1 MTDGAPLLPHDG
13 AGVTVYDRMSEVPQ
27 STELGGVGSLEVSAS
42 RVRLLLDRAVD
53 LAGEHDLDVVLQ
65 RIVESAAAVA
75 GAKYAALGV
84 YGDVGTIAT
93 FIHHGMDAD
102 TVERLGSLPHGL
114 GMLGQVIVADAP
126 IRLDDLGADSR
137 SCGFPVGHPPMR
149 TFLGAPIARGGRR
162 FGNLYLTEKL
172 GGALFDVEDEAL
184 VMALAAFAACAIE
197 SAELVASERAR
208 VDAEA
213 RQVAAEERE
222 RARRDLLRAVI
233 TAQEEERARV
243 SRDLHDDIGQALTSV
258 MLGLRLIESP
268 TDAGDDDAA
277 RVRLDELRELI
288 ADALRRTRRLAF
300 ELRPSI
306 LDDIGLAAALQRLV
320 SDVAERSG
328 LTVDAIVDGLPEH
341 DVPSGVATVVYRV
354 VQEALTNVVRHASA
368 STASVAVVVASGRL
382 RAVVEDD
389 GTGFDPDRPA
399 DGHLGLQGMKERAE
413 LIGGTLRVLSEPGT
427 RTTVVLD
434 VPVG

>member
-1 MTDGAPLLPHDG
+1 
-13 AGVTVYDRMSEVPQ
+13 MSEVHTEHGGPGPLDV
-27 STELGGVGSLEVSAS
+27 STS

-93 FIHHGMDAD
+93 FIHHGMDAA

-137 SCGFPVGHPPMR
+137 SCGFPIGHPPMR

-162 FGNLYLTEKL
+162 FGNLYLTEKH
-172 GGALFDVEDEAL
+172 GGALFDEEDEAL

-208 VDAEA
+208 VDAVA

-222 RARRDLLRAVI
+222 RARRDLLGAVI
-233 TAQEEERARV
+233 AAQEEERARV
-243 SRDLHDDIGQALTSV
+243 ARDLHDDIGQALTSV

-268 TDAGDDDAA
+268 AGAGADDNDS
-277 RVRLDELRELI
+277 VRFEELRELI

-320 SDVAERSG
+320 GDVAERSG

-341 DVPSGVATVVYRV
+341 EVPSGVATAVYRV
-354 VQEALTNVVRHASA
+354 VQEALTNVVRHAGA
-368 STASVAVVVASGRL
+368 STASVAVAVASGRL

-399 DGHLGLQGMKERAE
+399 DLHLGLQGMKERAE
-413 LIGGTLRVLSEPGT
+413 LVGGTVRVLSEPGS

-434 VPVG
+434 VPLG

>member
-1 MTDGAPLLPHDG
+1 
-13 AGVTVYDRMSEVPQ
+13 MSEVHTEHGGPGPLDV
-27 STELGGVGSLEVSAS
+27 STS

-84 YGDVGTIAT
+84 YGDAGTIAT
-93 FIHHGMDAD
+93 FIHHGMDAA

-126 IRLDDLGADSR
+126 IRLDDLGVDSR
-137 SCGFPVGHPPMR
+137 SCGFPIGHPPMR

-162 FGNLYLTEKL
+162 FGNLYLTEKH
-172 GGALFDVEDEAL
+172 GGALFDEEDEAL

-208 VDAEA
+208 VDAVA

-222 RARRDLLRAVI
+222 RARRDLLGAVI
-233 TAQEEERARV
+233 AAQEEERARV
-243 SRDLHDDIGQALTSV
+243 ARDLHDDIGQALTSV

-268 TDAGDDDAA
+268 ASAGADDNDS
-277 RVRLDELRELI
+277 VRFEELRELI

-320 SDVAERSG
+320 GDVAERSG

-341 DVPSGVATVVYRV
+341 EVPSGVATAVYRV
-354 VQEALTNVVRHASA
+354 VQEALTNVVRHAGA
-368 STASVAVVVASGRL
+368 STASVAVAVASGRL

-399 DGHLGLQGMKERAE
+399 DLHLGLQGMKERAE
-413 LIGGTLRVLSEPGT
+413 LVGGTVRVLSEPGS

-434 VPVG
+434 VPLG